1 MRKLFC
7 LLLGSVLL
15 MSEALAGGVGLGAT
29 RLIYPD
35 DARQATL
42 NIRNTDRQ
50 SPFLIQSWID
60 DARGNKSSD
69 FVITPPLFVL
79 KPESENTLRVMFTA
93 SGLPQ
98 DRETLYWL
106 TAKAIPHTPTHGKNT
121 LQLASANRIKLF
133 YRPSNLPISSEQAWG
148 QLSGSIHGDRITLN
162 NPTPYHITLISLQVQ
177 GGKEIQGVM
186 VPPKQNLTLPGH
198 YPGARSFS
206 YRVINDFGAWS
217 KTYTATLQ

>member
-1 MRKLFC
+1 MRKWFC
-7 LLLGSVLL
+7 LLLGSVAL

-35 DARQATL
+35 DARQVTL

-50 SPFLIQSWID
+50 SPFLIQTWID
-60 DARGNKSSD
+60 DAQGNKNAD

-79 KPESENTLRVMFTA
+79 KPENENTLRVMFTA

-106 TAKAIPHTPTHGKNT
+106 TAKAIPHTPARNKNT
-121 LQLASANRIKLF
+121 LQLASANRIKMF
-133 YRPSNLPISSEQAWG
+133 YRPADLPVSPDQAWG
-148 QLSGSIHGDRITLN
+148 QLSGTRRGDRVTLN
-162 NPTPYHITLISLQVQ
+162 NPTPYHITLIALQVQ
-177 GGKEIQGVM
+177 GKEVQGVM
-186 VPPKQNLTLPGH
+186 VPPKQSLTLPGS
-198 YPGARSFS
+198 YPGASSFS

-217 KTYTATLQ
+217 KTYTATLK